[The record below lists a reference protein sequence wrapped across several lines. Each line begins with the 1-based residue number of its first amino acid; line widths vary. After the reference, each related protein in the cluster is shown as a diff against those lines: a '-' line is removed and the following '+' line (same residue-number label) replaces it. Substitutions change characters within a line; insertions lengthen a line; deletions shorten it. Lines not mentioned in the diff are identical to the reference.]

1 MIKYLYDNEARVAVI
16 SRHNEIS
23 EMGIG
28 KLWIYQNEIDQDY
41 LSKSKHDCITRARRD
56 VRLCRVDCFVNFTSE
71 GKINSI
77 EYSDVYGAK
86 NFKEIADYLMRERR
100 SRELDRDRF
109 GRLWADYEKLKRE
122 KESLEEILLKIS
134 KVAVDAV

>member
-1 MIKYLYDNEARVAVI
+1 MIRHLYDNEARVAVI

-23 EMGIG
+23 EMGLG
-28 KLWIYQNEIDQDY
+28 KLWVYNNQIDQDF
-41 LSKSKHDCITRARRD
+41 LSKSKHDCITKARRD
-56 VRLCRVDCFVNFTSE
+56 VRLCRIDCFVNFTSE

-86 NFKEIADYLMRERR
+86 NFKEIADQLMRERR
-100 SRELDRDRF
+100 SREIDKAKF
-109 GRLWADYEKLKRE
+109 GRLWADYEKLRRE
-122 KESLEEILLKIS
+122 KEGLEEILLRIS

>member
-1 MIKYLYDNEARVAVI
+1 MIKHLYDNEARVAVI

-23 EMGIG
+23 EMGIS

-100 SRELDRDRF
+100 SRDLDRDKF
-109 GRLWADYEKLKRE
+109 GRLWADYEKLRRE
-122 KESLEEILLKIS
+122 KERLEEILLKIS
-134 KVAVDAV
+134 KVAVDVV

>member
-1 MIKYLYDNEARVAVI
+1 MKPEWPLFHGIMKYRKWVL
-16 SRHNEIS
+16 
-23 EMGIG
+23 G

-56 VRLCRVDCFVNFTSE
+56 VRLCRVDCFVKFYLRRQKS
-71 GKINSI
+71 NSI